1 MGLPV
6 LKTSSALLTSVSSL
20 AAEKFLESVEG
31 SQNYP
36 LLLLTLL
43 EKSQENVIKVCAS
56 VTFKNYIKRNWRIV
70 GILVRS
76 CAKI

>member
-1 MGLPV
+1 M
-6 LKTSSALLTSVSSL
+6 LTTVCSL

-70 GILVRS
+70 GILVRK
-76 CAKI
+76 CAKN